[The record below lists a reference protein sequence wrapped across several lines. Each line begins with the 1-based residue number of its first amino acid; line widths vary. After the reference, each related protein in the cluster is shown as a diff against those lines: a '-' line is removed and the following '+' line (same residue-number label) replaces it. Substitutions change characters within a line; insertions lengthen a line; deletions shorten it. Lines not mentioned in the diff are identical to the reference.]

1 MRILIHTPDFPPCD
15 GGISTV
21 AYEYARTFHDHGH
34 EVLVITPSPCY
45 DMGEWD
51 SKQRFALNRISNI
64 KAFALKYYYQ
74 LFQLRKVLSKK
85 RFDLL
90 ISQRWNVSGLICEKA
105 RNSFSIPHY
114 QWFHGNEIY
123 DRHLSQKRWERL
135 FRTAITNA
143 DLNIMV
149 SSFTERKLRD
159 RVHLPLRSQVIY
171 SGVDVNKFVPAGNQ
185 EMIKSQLGFSGRYVL
200 LTLGRLVARKGQDQ
214 VIQALPKIV
223 PNIPNIL
230 YVIAGKGKY
239 EEHLKSLVRSLAL
252 EKHVYFT
259 GFITEEQKLSY
270 YQMCDQYLMPSRE
283 IEDEGD
289 IEGFGLTFLEANACG
304 KPVIAGASGG
314 CTEAVKEN
322 VNGLIINPL
331 DTDAISASVLKLYDP
346 DFYSKLSTS
355 AISYVN
361 EHLSWDR
368 SAQTVIEC
376 LTQNKDKE

>member
-15 GGISTV
+15 GGIATV
-21 AYEYARTFHDHGH
+21 AYEYARTFQDQGHD
-34 EVLVITPSPCY
+34 VLVITPSPY
-45 DMGEWD
+45 SDMGKWD
-51 SKQRFALNRISNI
+51 SKQQFTINRLPNI

-74 LFQLRKVLSKK
+74 RFQLRRVLSQK

-90 ISQRWNVSGLICEKA
+90 ISQRWNVSGLVCEKA
-105 RNSFSIPHY
+105 RKHFSIPHY

-123 DRHLSQKRWERL
+123 DRHLSQNRWKRL
-135 FRTAITNA
+135 YRTAITNA

-149 SSFTERKLRD
+149 SSFTERKLID
-159 RVHLPLRSQVIY
+159 SIKLPLRSRIIY
-171 SGVDVNKFVPAGNQ
+171 SGVDVNKFVPADNQ
-185 EMIKSQLGFSGRYVL
+185 EEIKSHMGFSGRYVL

-223 PNIPNIL
+223 PDIPNIL

-239 EEHLKSLVRSLAL
+239 EEHLKSLVRSLGL
-252 EKHVYFT
+252 EKHVYFA
-259 GFITEEQKLSY
+259 GFIPEEQKLLY

-314 CTEAVKEN
+314 CTEAVKEDI
-322 VNGLIINPL
+322 NGLIINPL
-331 DTDAISASVLKLYDP
+331 DTDAISESVRKLHDP
-346 DFYSKLSTS
+346 VFYSKLSKS

-361 EHLSWDR
+361 EHFRWDR
-368 SAQTVIEC
+368 SSKSVIEC
-376 LTQNKDKE
+376 FLHNKNQE